1 MDDVLQEF
9 ISESWENLA
18 QLDNEIVELEKAG
31 SDPELLASIFRTIHT
46 IKGTCGFIGLDRLGA
61 LAHSAE
67 NVLGQMRDGKME
79 VSESAISI
87 TLRAIDRIKD
97 LLSAIE
103 ETGEE
108 PELNNNDLINQ
119 LDMLARLADD
129 FGSAPA
135 AEEPVAQSP
144 GQSQAGKPVNLF
156 DLVLPPGNDTVEPPE
171 ADSATLVEKAAVA
184 EKAADTV
191 EPEVARPEPV
201 AADAVEPEPAVPAA
215 VVEPAGEASSQ
226 AAAGSGGTRSVA
238 DLSIR
243 VNVDVLDSL
252 MNLVGELVLTRNQ
265 LLQLSRGDEESI
277 YAAPITHLNRVTADL
292 QEGVMKTRMQPIGH
306 AWSRLPRLVRDLCQ
320 VTGKQIEL
328 EMHGSETELDRTVLD
343 AIKDPL
349 THMVRNSA
357 DHGIESPDK
366 RRMAGKPEV
375 GTIRLDAFHE
385 GGHVIIRI
393 EDDGGGININRVR
406 SKAIDRGIIS
416 EAEAARLTEMDIAE
430 LIFQPGFSTAEQ
442 VTSVSGRGV
451 GMDVVRTQIEK
462 IGGMVDLQPVEGQ
475 GTCIRMKIPLTLAII
490 SALVVESGDELFAIP
505 QLGVV
510 ELVRLAAEDRHRI
523 ERIHNHEVF
532 RLRDRLLPLVHLDD
546 VLGLKTEDGTNKS
559 RDDADDSITLHE
571 ADDTDINIVV
581 VQVGDDQLGLIV
593 EEVFDTEEIVVKPVG
608 SLLKEIGIYQGTTI
622 LGDGR
627 VIMILDVSGI
637 AAEIGGLN
645 SISHEIER
653 ADTERDVAGDTTSV
667 LLFNVGQGRTMSV
680 PLALVSRLEEF
691 TSEEIERTGERDLVQ
706 YRGDLLPLLP
716 VDGYSRTNEQ
726 SVQPVIVF
734 SEGDKAMGLM
744 IEEIDD
750 IIEEELIIR
759 IQSSR
764 PGVLGTA
771 IVNGRAT
778 DIIDAQHYLK
788 LANPHW
794 FENNHSRFTAR
805 VLFAEDSMFFRQL
818 AATSL
823 ETAGYDVTA
832 VENGAR
838 ALEVLDHG
846 ATFDVIISDI
856 EMPELG
862 GLELAKWVRARSV
875 YDDVPMIAL
884 SGNMNPTLEKQ
895 CNDAGFNQF
904 LRKFDPEEL
913 RQVLDGLCRKKT
925 PVQGV
930 PA

>member
-9 ISESWENLA
+9 ISESWDNLA

-46 IKGTCGFIGLDRLGA
+46 IKGTCGFIGLDRLGV

-67 NVLGQMRDGKME
+67 NVLGQMRDGKMD

-87 TLRAIDRIKD
+87 TLKAIDRIKD

-108 PELNNNDLINQ
+108 PDLNNNDLINQ
-119 LDMLARLADD
+119 LDMLARIADD
-129 FGSAPA
+129 FA
-135 AEEPVAQSP
+135 APVAADQP
-144 GQSQAGKPVNLF
+144 EDQAV
-156 DLVLPPGNDTVEPPE
+156 VLPPEEPTAAFDTVQPPSDETVQPPQAE
-171 ADSATLVEKAAVA
+171 AS
-184 EKAADTV
+184 ADTV
-191 EPEVARPEPV
+191 EPEVAQSDSE
-201 AADAVEPEPAVPAA
+201 APAA
-215 VVEPAGEASSQ
+215 VVEPETPAAP
-226 AAAGSGGTRSVA
+226 AAAAPPAEAAPQQVAATTGSSRSVS

-277 YAAPITHLNRVTADL
+277 YSAPISHLNRVTADL

-306 AWSRLPRLVRDLCQ
+306 AWGRLPRLVRDLCQ

-328 EMHGSETELDRTVLD
+328 QMHGAETELDRTVLD

-357 DHGIESPDK
+357 DHGIESPED
-366 RRMAGKPEV
+366 RRAAGKPEV

-393 EDDGGGININRVR
+393 EDDGGGINIKRVR
-406 SKAIDRGIIS
+406 AKAIDRGIIS
-416 EAEAARLTEMDIAE
+416 ESDAARLTEMDIAE
-430 LIFQPGFSTAEQ
+430 LIFQAGFSTAEE

-523 ERIHNHEVF
+523 ERIHKHEVL

-546 VLGLKTEDGTNKS
+546 VLELKGSSVVGDSQDEEGENSTAQPV
-559 RDDADDSITLHE
+559 DDDV
-571 ADDTDINIVV
+571 NIVV
-581 VQVGDDQLGLIV
+581 VQVGEDQLGLIV
-593 EEVFDTEEIVVKPVG
+593 DEVFDTEEIVVKPVG

-645 SISHEIER
+645 SISREIER
-653 ADTERDVAGDTTSV
+653 ADGERDVAADMTSV
-667 LLFNVGQGRTMSV
+667 LLFNVGGGRTMSV

-691 TSEEIERTGERDLVQ
+691 TQEQIERTGDRDLVQ

-716 VDGYSRTNEQ
+716 VDGYARPDEQ
-726 SVQPVIVF
+726 PMQPVIVF

-750 IIEEELIIR
+750 IIEEELVIR
-759 IQSSR
+759 IQSER

-771 IVNGRAT
+771 IVNSKAT

-794 FENNHSRFTAR
+794 FENNHSNFTAR

-823 ETAGYDVTA
+823 ETAGYEVTA
-832 VENGAR
+832 VEDGAR
-838 ALEVLDHG
+838 AIEVLEHG
-846 ATFDVIISDI
+846 GMFEAIISDI
-856 EMPELG
+856 EMPEVG
-862 GLELAKWVRARSV
+862 GLELARWVRARNQ
-875 YDDVPMIAL
+875 YNDVPMIAL

-895 CNDAGFNQF
+895 CTDSGFNQF

-913 RQVLDGLCRKKT
+913 RQVLDGLCRTKT

>member
-9 ISESWENLA
+9 LSESWENLA

-31 SDPELLASIFRTIHT
+31 SDPERLASIFRTIHT

-67 NVLGQMRDGKME
+67 NVLGQMRDGKLE

-87 TLRAIDRIKD
+87 TLKAVDRIKD

-103 ETGEE
+103 KTGEE
-108 PELNNNDLINQ
+108 PDRNNNDLINQ
-119 LDMLARLADD
+119 LDMLARIADD
-129 FGSAPA
+129 FGATPA
-135 AEEPVAQSP
+135 SGSVPETPGGQSP
-144 GQSQAGKPVNLF
+144 EPPQAAKGINLF
-156 DLVLPPGNDTVEPPE
+156 DLVLPPENDTVQPP
-171 ADSATLVEKAAVA
+171 DVEGAPG
-184 EKAADTV
+184 TV
-191 EPEVARPEPV
+191 EPEFAQPETPTE
-201 AADAVEPEPAVPAA
+201 AVVKPEPAATVPDP
-215 VVEPAGEASSQ
+215 PAETSPQTASGG
-226 AAAGSGGTRSVA
+226 AGGTRSVA

-277 YAAPITHLNRVTADL
+277 YAAPIAHLNRVTADL

-328 EMHGSETELDRTVLD
+328 EMHGAETELDRTVLD

-357 DHGIESPDK
+357 DHGIESPDV
-366 RRMAGKPEV
+366 RRRAGKPEV

-416 EAEAARLTEMDIAE
+416 AAEAARLTEMDIAE

-442 VTSVSGRGV
+442 ITSVSGRGV

-462 IGGMVDLQPVEGQ
+462 IGGMVDLQPVAGQ

-490 SALVVESGDELFAIP
+490 SALVVESGNELFAIP

-523 ERIHNHEVF
+523 ERIHNHEVY
-532 RLRDRLLPLVHLDD
+532 RLRDRLLPLVHLDN
-546 VLGLKTEDGTNKS
+546 VLGLRAEHVRNDASDTADAGASRPAGEDG
-559 RDDADDSITLHE
+559 DV
-571 ADDTDINIVV
+571 NIVV

-593 EEVFDTEEIVVKPVG
+593 KEVFDTEEIVVKPVG
-608 SLLKEIGIYQGTTI
+608 SLLKDIGIYQGTTI

-653 ADTERDVAGDTTSV
+653 AEAEPDVAGDTTSV
-667 LLFNVGQGRTMSV
+667 LLFNAGHGRTMSV

-691 TSEEIERTGERDLVQ
+691 ASEQIERTGDRDLVQ
-706 YRGDLLPLLP
+706 YRGDLLPLMA
-716 VDGYSRTNEQ
+716 VDGYSRSIEQ

-734 SEGDKAMGLM
+734 SEGKKAMGLM

-750 IIEEELIIR
+750 IIDEELIIR
-759 IQSSR
+759 IQSSQ

-818 AATSL
+818 ASTSL
-823 ETAGYDVTA
+823 ETAGYEVTA

-838 ALEVLDHG
+838 ALDVLEHG
-846 ATFDVIISDI
+846 GKFDVIISDI
-856 EMPELG
+856 EMP
-862 GLELAKWVRARSV
+862 
-875 YDDVPMIAL
+875 
-884 SGNMNPTLEKQ
+884 
-895 CNDAGFNQF
+895 
-904 LRKFDPEEL
+904 
-913 RQVLDGLCRKKT
+913 
-925 PVQGV
+925 
-930 PA
+930 